1 MPELLKTH
9 KLPFYLLLD
18 ELSFLAFLF
27 PIAFDSIFD
36 KKRFS
41 VVLKWSIDV
50 KWAKALLFLK
60 T

>member
-18 ELSFLAFLF
+18 ELSFLTFLF

-36 KKRFS
+36 KQEVFCG
-41 VVLKWSIDV
+41 
-50 KWAKALLFLK
+50 FEMEH
-60 T
+60 